1 MGAIPQGNNMLLC
14 TNLKQTLKGKNQT
27 NQENPE
33 LNTASPVACKW
44 LTFLDKEDATILF

>member
-1 MGAIPQGNNMLLC
+1 MYKSK
-14 TNLKQTLKGKNQT
+14 TDFEGKKP